1 MDSTPTTA
9 AGQPLR
15 KITRGQVR
23 PLTLKILKEQGGLC
37 CFCAKPIDLKEKDGA
52 ILEHCHESGR
62 VRGVAHRSCNK
73 MEGVVYSAVGRWC
86 VGKMD
91 YDLVIPALRRLAD
104 YLEKEHYPYIY
115 YSHLTD
121 EEKKLKAAAKARKA
135 RATRKAAQEIKK

>member
-1 MDSTPTTA
+1 MVT
-9 AGQPLR
+9 LR

-23 PLTLKILKEQGGLC
+23 SLTLKILKDQGGLC

-52 ILEHCHESGR
+52 ILEHAHDTGR

-91 YDLVIPALRRLAD
+91 YELVIPALRRLAD
-104 YLEKEHYPYIY
+104 YLEKEHYPYLY
-115 YSHLTD
+115 YSHKTE
-121 EEKKLKAAAKARKA
+121 EEKRLAANAKARKA
-135 RATRKAAQEIKK
+135 RAVKKAAQEIKK

>member
-1 MDSTPTTA
+1 MEA
-9 AGQPLR
+9 R

-23 PLTLKILKEQGGLC
+23 SLTLKILKDQEGLC
-37 CFCAKPIDLKEKDGA
+37 CFCAEPIDLKEKDGA
-52 ILEHCHESGR
+52 ILEHCHDTGR

-91 YDLVIPALRRLAD
+91 YNLVIPALRRLAD

-115 YSHLTD
+115 PTHKTE
-121 EEKKLKAAAKARKA
+121 EEKRLAANAKARKA
-135 RATRKAAQEIKK
+135 RATKKAAQEIKK

>member
-1 MDSTPTTA
+1 MI
-9 AGQPLR
+9 R
-15 KITRGQVR
+15 KITRAQVR
-23 PLTLKILKEQGGLC
+23 SITLKILKEQGGICPLC
-37 CFCAKPIDLKEKDGA
+37 NEVIDLKAKDSA
-52 ILEHCHESGR
+52 ICEHAHDTGLI
-62 VRGVAHRSCNK
+62 RGVVHRSCNK

>member
-1 MDSTPTTA
+1 MEA
-9 AGQPLR
+9 R

-23 PLTLKILKEQGGLC
+23 SLTLKILKDQEGLC
-37 CFCAKPIDLKEKDGA
+37 CFCAEPIDLKEKDGA
-52 ILEHCHESGR
+52 ILEHCHDTGR

-91 YDLVIPALRRLAD
+91 YNLVIPALRRLAD

-115 YSHLTD
+115 PTHKTE
-121 EEKKLKAAAKARKA
+121 EEKRLAANAKARKA
-135 RATRKAAQEIKK
+135 RATKKAAQDIKK